1 MKTGITLRL
10 KSRSRPDKAAGRTRA
25 ARANALRLIHF
36 LRAARC
42 SGLLSVSI
50 LAGITICIA
59 LANATSPRLRL
70 PIEVLGGD
78 GTTLSTSVILE
89 PEQAQSVRALWLQ
102 TNGLRYSHQGSVQ
115 VNAGPWI
122 PLNNDTVTV
131 DEPGRSYGGIG
142 GGFATLRMT
151 LLLPK
156 GAAVVGA
163 NTVRFRF
170 DHTDGVS
177 SGYRVLAW
185 NFLTSEGKKI
195 VPPEE
200 FAEENPD
207 TWSPPLPDYASI
219 QAGRELWHNSP
230 LTACDAPNCE
240 RIQAHCADCHAQDGR
255 DLKYFNFSNGSIV
268 TRSRFHGL
276 STLQG
281 EQIAS
286 YIRSLQVPNPGRP
299 WNPPYQPGPG
309 LDAEPVANWAAGAG
323 IGWVL
328 DGDADALPHLLRA
341 HNSTVTTAST
351 PTAAFGLRELAGEVT
366 PDLFRPDDNLSPRE
380 IPIALQLPDWNEWL
394 PRIHPKDAWGPAFVQ
409 SELGKLYGD
418 GMYSETKREARKSSL
433 PALLAATGN
442 PGSDLRPVAAA
453 FARWSDARRIFLKH
467 SVKARTGWS
476 PVLTDRV
483 YSTQLWQMVKTWE
496 LTQEF
501 GLEARGPDLYGSTA
515 DSRSWFNTLPGD
527 TAPAVTHIPN
537 GTNGVGGSALTNT
550 YFTAAWYELQILLN
564 SGNHQH
570 RDRSPV
576 DWVYLIGWFHDLY
589 TQTHQPE
596 PVRLLVTVIKAL
608 QSTDPHLG
616 PEDLR
621 RGWRPE
627 KNIDPRIMISP
638 AWAPIFRPLPLEVRR
653 AVTTGLLTAWI
664 NKSLQYPVAKYLPLG
679 SPPQTYSPR
688 TYGEITGGEVWQA
701 ARQFRDTGVPEDVVK
716 RLVQW
721 GTAYGDR
728 AARLQYEGHSASG
741 KK

>member
-1 MKTGITLRL
+1 MKTRRTIYL
-10 KSRSRPDKAAGRTRA
+10 KSRSRDEAAARTRA
-25 ARANALRLIHF
+25 ARANALRLSH
-36 LRAARC
+36 LVHPARC
-42 SGLLSVSI
+42 RGVLSVSI
-50 LAGITICIA
+50 LAGITTCIA
-59 LANATSPRLRL
+59 LADATSPRLLL
-70 PIEVLGGD
+70 PIEVLGED
-78 GTTLSTSVILE
+78 GTTLSTSVILD

-102 TNGLRYSHQGSVQ
+102 TNGLHYSHQGSVQ

-151 LLLPK
+151 LHLPK

-163 NTVRFRF
+163 NSVRFRF

-185 NFLTSEGKKI
+185 NFLSSEGKKI
-195 VPPEE
+195 IPLEE

-207 TWSPPLPDYASI
+207 TWSPPLPDHASI
-219 QAGRELWHNSP
+219 QTGRELWHHAS
-230 LTACDAPNCE
+230 LTACNAPNCE

-286 YIRSLQVPNPGRP
+286 YIRSLQLPNPGRP

-309 LDAEPVANWAAGAG
+309 LDAQPVANWAAGAG

-328 DGDADALPHLLRA
+328 ERDEDALPHLLRA
-341 HNSTVTTAST
+341 HNSTGRAASAPT
-351 PTAAFGLRELAGEVT
+351 PAFELRELAREVT

-394 PRIHPKDAWGPAFVQ
+394 PRIHPKDAWGPAFAK
-409 SELGKLYGD
+409 SKLGRLYGD
-418 GMYSETKREARKSSL
+418 GTYPETKPEARNSSL
-433 PALLAATGN
+433 LALLAATRN
-442 PGSDLRPVAAA
+442 PDSDLRMVAAA

-467 SVKARTGWS
+467 SVKARTGWTLD
-476 PVLTDRV
+476 LTDKV
-483 YSTQLWQMVKTWE
+483 YSTQLWQLVKTWE

-501 GLEARGPDLYGSTA
+501 SLEARGHDLYGSTA
-515 DSRSWFNTLPGD
+515 DVRSWFNTLPGD
-527 TAPAVTHIPN
+527 TAPTVAHIPN
-537 GTNGVGGSALTNT
+537 GTNSVGGSALTNT

-576 DWVYLIGWFHDLY
+576 DWVYFIGWFHDLY

-608 QSTDPHLG
+608 QSTDPRLG

-653 AVTTGLLTAWI
+653 ALTTGLLTAWI
-664 NKSLQYPVAKYLPLG
+664 DKSLQYPVAKYLPLG
-679 SPPQTYSPR
+679 LPPQTYSPR
-688 TYGEITGGEVWQA
+688 TYGEITGGEVWRA

-721 GTAYGDR
+721 GSAYADR
-728 AARLQYEGHSASG
+728 AASIQYDGQSFSG